1 MNGSLDPSLDG
12 CYAPTLL
19 CSSVLLE
26 EISVIVL
33 ALAGGAIQLVPDG
46 TLLFHLVLIVVMVS
60 LLNATL
66 LKPIN
71 RILAERERR
80 TKGSSAEAQRVLES
94 VHDKMREYQ
103 QQLREARTKGYSLLD
118 EKRRAGSR
126 ERELKVTGV
135 KGEVARWIDQ
145 EKQAVKRDEE
155 LARSSLMK
163 DAEARAFEIAARIL
177 GRSANSG
184 S

>member
-19 CSSVLLE
+19 CSCVLLE

-46 TLLFHLVLIVVMVS
+46 TLLFHLVLVVVMVG

-94 VHDKMREYQ
+94 VHDKMREYH

-118 EKRRAGSR
+118 EERRAASR
-126 ERELKVTGV
+126 ERELKLTGV

-163 DAEARAFEIAARIL
+163 DAETRAFEIAARIL

>member
-1 MNGSLDPSLDG
+1 L
-12 CYAPTLL
+12 A
-19 CSSVLLE
+19 E
-26 EISVIVL
+26 ETSVIVL

-46 TLLFHLVLIVVMVS
+46 TLLFHLVLIIVMVS

-80 TKGSSAEAQRVLES
+80 TKGSSAEAQRVLAG

-103 QQLREARTKGYSLLD
+103 QRLREARTKGYSLLD
-118 EKRRAGSR
+118 EERRAASR
-126 ERELKVTGV
+126 ERESKVTGV
-135 KGEVARWIDQ
+135 KAEVARWIDQ
-145 EKQAVKRDEE
+145 EKQALKRDEE
-155 LARSSLMK
+155 LARSSLIK
-163 DAEARAFEIAARIL
+163 DAEARASEIAARIL
-177 GRSANSG
+177 GRSANAG